1 MMNRRSNWISL
12 AFAGALAV
20 GAASHAEKPA
30 GSDYPQRPIR
40 LLVPSPPGG
49 PSDFAARLVA
59 PRLSEA
65 LGQNVVVDTRQSVNG
80 VIATEIA
87 AKSAPDGLTLAI
99 GNNGTHVINAS
110 LYRKLPYD
118 PLRDFAPV
126 TQMISAAS
134 VLVGSPKFAP
144 RTFQD
149 LVAAAKKDPGKYNIG
164 VAGAQGQITTAVLKF
179 ASGMKLNDI
188 PYKGSAPTEFA
199 VMSHEV
205 ELAFLSVPVVTP
217 HVRSGRMKAYGV
229 STAKRVPLIPDVPT
243 IAEAGIPGFEFG
255 NWHGL
260 FAPRATPDAIV
271 RRLHKEVA
279 HIFQDAD
286 LRKLVIARGSDIIV
300 NTPEE
305 FGARLKRD
313 VERFRKIIADAGIP
327 QL

>member
-1 MMNRRSNWISL
+1 MTWL
-12 AFAGALAV
+12 AASVCVSHAAQAAGA
-20 GAASHAEKPA
+20 
-30 GSDYPQRPIR
+30 DYPQRPIR
-40 LLVPSPPGG
+40 LLTPSPPGG
-49 PSDFAARLVA
+49 PSDFAARLIA
-59 PRLSEA
+59 PKLSEA

-80 VIATEIA
+80 IIATEIA

-110 LYRKLPYD
+110 LYKKLPYD
-118 PLRDFAPV
+118 PVRDFVAI

-134 VLVGSPKFAP
+134 VLIGSPKFAP
-144 RTFQD
+144 RTFQE

-188 PYKGSAPTEFA
+188 PYKGSAPTEIA
-199 VMSHEV
+199 VMSGEV

-217 HVRSGRMKAYGV
+217 HVKAGRMKAYGV
-229 STAKRVPLIPDVPT
+229 STGKRVPLIPDVPT
-243 IAEAGIPGFEFG
+243 IAESGVVGFEFG

-260 FAPRATPDAIV
+260 FAPRGTPDAIV

-279 HIFQDAD
+279 HIFTNRE
-286 LRKLVIARGSDIIV
+286 LRDFVIARGSDIIV
-300 NTPEE
+300 STPDE
-305 FGARLKRD
+305 FAVKLKND
-313 VERFRKIIADAGIP
+313 VERFRKIIAEAGIP

>member
-1 MMNRRSNWISL
+1 MNLNSHSVWVAVAWLVAS
-12 AFAGALAV
+12 AGA
-20 GAASHAEKPA
+20 GYAAQPA
-30 GSDYPQRPIR
+30 GADYPQRPIR
-40 LLVPSPPGG
+40 LLTPSPPGG
-49 PSDFAARLVA
+49 PSDFAARLIA
-59 PRLSEA
+59 PKLSEA

-110 LYRKLPYD
+110 LYKKLPYD
-118 PLRDFAPV
+118 PLRDFVAI

-134 VLVGSPKFAP
+134 VLIGSPKFAP
-144 RTFQD
+144 RTFQE

-188 PYKGSAPTEFA
+188 PYKGSAPTEIA
-199 VMSHEV
+199 VMSGEV

-217 HVRSGRMKAYGV
+217 HVKAGRMKAYGV

-243 IAEAGIPGFEFG
+243 IAESGVAGFEFG

-260 FAPRATPDAIV
+260 FAPRGTPDAIV
-271 RRLHKEVA
+271 RRLHKEVVQVFA
-279 HIFQDAD
+279 NKE
-286 LRKLVIARGSDIIV
+286 LRDFVIARGSDIIV
-300 NTPEE
+300 SSPDE
-305 FGARLKRD
+305 FAAKLKHD
-313 VERFRKIIADAGIP
+313 VERFRKIIAEAGIP